1 MINQRILPEYTVNRI
16 ENIMSLRIPQ
26 KQSLKILDTILDEF
40 KLSKDEEVD
49 KISTFI
55 NDMYPTFKVFEH
67 NFMSLAF
74 ALATG
79 VGKTKLMGAFITY
92 LYTNKNIRNFFVVAP
107 NLTIYDKLK
116 NDLGNPSE
124 SNEKYVFK
132 GVSCFAVK
140 QPNVWIDDDYRNRPA
155 RSLTDSDS
163 INIYIFN
170 ISKFN
175 SEDRKISDVN
185 EYLGESFI
193 DYLKSMED
201 LVLIMD
207 ESHHYRAKAS
217 FEAINDLNPVLGLE
231 LTATPQIQVNS
242 KTKYFENVVYEYP
255 LSKAIRDGYTR
266 TPYAMTRQD
275 FQSYNLDENE
285 LDRLMINDGIKHHEI
300 MKEVLKQY
308 SINNDLKIVKPFML
322 IVCKNTP
329 HANKVMAY
337 IKSDTFK
344 FGKYKNKA
352 IMVHSKQ
359 RGEEKEENIRLLLE
373 VEKASNPVEI
383 VIHVNILKE
392 GWDVNNLY
400 TIVPLR
406 TATSKT
412 LREQT
417 VGRGLRLPYGV
428 RTGNS
433 EVDSVTITAHDK
445 FNEIIEEAQSS
456 DSIFNKGG
464 IIYAESE
471 KEVTISQTKLNL
483 PDIDSKKREVFEKL
497 GIDETDD
504 KAGFTYQDIIDKTT
518 KIYIEEKKAT
528 YNSGKVD
535 KKSIKETLKK
545 DYAETFKDNT
555 DDQRLF
561 DLLVSEY
568 MDETI
573 DELEKKTM
581 FIPKIKTEDFGEEEY
596 IIQDFD
602 LDMSNMKYVPQKN
615 DILYKNLIDVQE
627 KSIRRVGDNFE
638 IESFISEK
646 RLIDHIRQ
654 IAEIDYEKCYA
665 IIQKVVMQFLDYYRE
680 KYSEDDVRNIILS
693 YQRDIIDK
701 FKNQLINHWAV
712 KYDGIVETVS
722 EIETV
727 IYGDALDRH
736 ADTEIKNIYESSGE
750 SNIKSLIYDGAKKA
764 VKTPYKFDSEPE
776 RKFAVVCEE
785 SEDVIQ
791 WLRPAAKQFNITYNR
806 GKRYQPD
813 FLVEDKDTYYLV
825 EVKSRKELDD
835 PIVLAKKDRALK
847 YCVVASAYNIA
858 RGYKPFKYLFIPH
871 DEIEVNTSF
880 KILKSRF
887 IEE

>member
-1 MINQRILPEYTVNRI
+1 MINQKILPEYSVNRI

-55 NDMYPTFKVFEH
+55 NDMYPIFKGFEH

-140 QPNVWIDDDYRNRPA
+140 EPNVWIDDDYRNRPA

-231 LTATPQIQVNS
+231 LTATPQVQVNS

-275 FQSYNLDENE
+275 FQSYNLDEDE

-329 HANKVMAY
+329 HANKVMKY
-337 IKSDTFK
+337 IKSDAFK

-352 IMVHSKQ
+352 IMIHSKQ

-464 IIYAESE
+464 VIYAETE
-471 KEVTISQTKLNL
+471 KEVTITQTKLNL
-483 PDIDSKKREVFEKL
+483 TEINSKKKEVFEKL
-497 GIDETDD
+497 GIDVENE
-504 KAGFTYQDIIDKTT
+504 KAQTTYQDIISRTT
-518 KIYIEEKKAT
+518 QLYVEEKKAT

-535 KKSIKETLKK
+535 KKSIKESLRK

-561 DLLVSEY
+561 DLIISEY
-568 MDETI
+568 MDDTI

-646 RLIDHIRQ
+646 RLVDHIRQ
-654 IAEIDYEKCYA
+654 IAEIDYEKCSE
-665 IIQKVVMQFLDYYRE
+665 IIQKVVIQFLEYYRG

-701 FKNQLINHWAV
+701 FKNQLLNHWAV
-712 KYDGIVETVS
+712 KYNDILETVS

-736 ADTEIKNIYESSGE
+736 ADTEIKNIYEPSGE
-750 SNIKSLIYDGAKKA
+750 NNIKSLIYDGAKKA

-785 SEDVIQ
+785 SEDVLQ

-813 FLVEDKDTYYLV
+813 FVVEDKDTYYLV
-825 EVKSRKELDD
+825 EVKSRKELND
-835 PIVLAKKDRALK
+835 PIVLAKKDRAIK
-847 YCVVASAYNIA
+847 YCSVASAYNTA

-871 DEIEVNTSF
+871 DEIELNTSF
-880 KILKSRF
+880 TILKNRF